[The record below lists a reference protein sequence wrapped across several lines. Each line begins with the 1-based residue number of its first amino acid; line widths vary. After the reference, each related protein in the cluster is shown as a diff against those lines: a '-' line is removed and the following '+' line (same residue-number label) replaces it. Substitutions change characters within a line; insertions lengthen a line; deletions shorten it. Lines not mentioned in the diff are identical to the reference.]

1 MMSENSLY
9 ETLEVSPRASAPVI
23 KAAYRCLV
31 QTHHPDKNPGNAAA
45 VERLMRINQA
55 YGVLSDPEKRSR
67 YDLSCGFGA
76 PFVERRGCGKTGR
89 AQGDANAGKRA
100 GSRAFAFRP
109 LTEATRSN

>member
-1 MMSENSLY
+1 MVSERSLY

-31 QTHHPDKNPGNAAA
+31 QTHHPDKNPGDGAA
-45 VERLMRINQA
+45 VDRLVQINHA

-76 PFVERRGCGKTGR
+76 PFVERRGCGKTAR
-89 AQGDANAGKRA
+89 AQGDANGGNRM

-109 LTEATRSN
+109 LAETPRSN